1 MATCELIAEL
11 GEGYALGA
19 LEPGELVEIERHADA
34 CPRCREM
41 LDRRVEV
48 AALLALA
55 VPQKEPPSS
64 LARSLMAAAR
74 GDLVP
79 AERREP
85 WWRRALPGPAR
96 VAWGLAS
103 FASLLCAVSL
113 AWALNLESRLQA
125 QPPASASAAS
135 LLPADY
141 GGLGPGFALER
152 AQMHR
157 LVGSD
162 AAPEARGWIYTDP
175 QDANALLVAYKLPP
189 LPPDKAYQL
198 WLVTPTQQRYSGGV
212 FSVDAEGYGWLKIKA
227 PATFGSV
234 ARVGITV
241 EPRAGSPGPT
251 GQRVLGGDL

>member
-1 MATCELIAEL
+1 MATCELIADL
-11 GEGYALGA
+11 GEGYALGV
-19 LEPGELVEIERHADA
+19 LGPEELDAVERHADA
-34 CPRCREM
+34 CPRCREV
-41 LDRRVEV
+41 LDRHVEV

-55 VPQKEPPSS
+55 VPQREPPQS

-74 GDLVP
+74 GDTTT
-79 AERREP
+79 AERQEA
-85 WWRRALPGPAR
+85 WWRRALPGSAR
-96 VAWGLAS
+96 IAWGLAS
-103 FASLLCAVSL
+103 FASLLCSASL
-113 AWALNLESRLQA
+113 AWALNLESRLQT
-125 QPPASASAAS
+125 QPAMLAPAAS
-135 LLPADY
+135 VSPSDY
-141 GGLGPGFALER
+141 GGMGPGFALER